1 MMLMIFEDYELS
13 ELLSTIAVEE
23 EEINGAIN
31 CNLNNMIMYMIIM
44 QCIQMQ
50 LSRVTRVR
58 LRCSSHHVV

>member
-50 LSRVTRVR
+50 L
-58 LRCSSHHVV
+58 

>member
-50 LSRVTRVR
+50 LSRVTRVL